1 MVQEIPTTGKQPI
14 FIRNGNDNDDE
25 NDNTNNNDIDD
36 NINNIY
42 KQ

>member
-1 MVQEIPTTGKQPI
+1 MVQEIPTAGKQPI
-14 FIRNGNDNDDE
+14 FIRNGNNNDDE